1 MQLFICVHENLSVLR
16 SATELKTF
24 TDYPSEELLE
34 KCTKEQLLT
43 FVEHYSVPVTDK
55 HLKELIKVSLKLKL
69 LEMGLIKAGQEGF
82 SSVFNPIPEEVL
94 HFSFLD

>member
-34 KCTKEQLLT
+34 KCAKEQLLT

-55 HLKELIKVSLKLKL
+55 HQSVFEIKVIGNGSY
-69 LEMGLIKAGQEGF
+69 
-82 SSVFNPIPEEVL
+82 
-94 HFSFLD
+94 